1 MDLITQYDQAGY
13 HVARTEEIFG
23 RGSSLSDG
31 CPQLEGAYREA
42 SIVEQ
47 FGYGSELGDGGLLE
61 VVAPRFS
68 DEPLFHLILVVTLV
82 AYLYMLIRSRKFIST
97 IYANVWGNS
106 SEARMVAQGGELPLQ
121 RFKQVSTA
129 IGLLMVSLVGV
140 RLADGHLST
149 DIELFGYNVAGYA
162 PLISLIFVGVY
173 VAWYYAMH
181 EVAEWLANAP
191 SVQLL
196 SSVVHMDFV
205 RGVVLLYP
213 LVAVWLLSDGGSS
226 QWFSLMLIVL
236 VLLLLLLYLK
246 DTFLFFVAKKI
257 SILYWILYLCT
268 AILLPF
274 SFLLRLLPA
283 YFA

>member
-1 MDLITQYDQAGY
+1 MDLITQYDEAGY

-82 AYLYMLIRSRKFIST
+82 AYLYMLIRSHKFIRT
-97 IYANVWGNS
+97 IYTNVWGNS

-140 RLADGHLST
+140 RLADGHLSP

-226 QWFSLMLIVL
+226 QWFSLLLIVL

>member
-1 MDLITQYDQAGY
+1 MSWIKQYSEAGY
-13 HVARTEEIFG
+13 RVARAEEIFG

-47 FGYGSELGDGGLLE
+47 FGYGSELGDGGLME

-68 DEPLFHLILVVTLV
+68 DEPLFHLTLVVTLV
-82 AYLYMLIRSRKFIST
+82 AYLYMLVRSRKFIST
-97 IYANVWGNS
+97 IYTNVWGNS

-149 DIELFGYNVAGYA
+149 DVQLFGYNVAGYA

-181 EVAEWLANAP
+181 EVAEWLTND
-191 SVQLL
+191 SSMQLL

-213 LVAVWLLSDGGSS
+213 LVAVWLLADGGSS
-226 QWFSLMLIVL
+226 QWVSVVLIVFAAL
-236 VLLLLLLYLK
+236 VLLLYLK
-246 DTFLFFVAKKI
+246 DTFLFFVTKKI

-268 AILLPF
+268 AILLPL
-274 SFLLRLLPA
+274 SFLLRLLPNQ
-283 YFA
+283 FA

>member
-1 MDLITQYDQAGY
+1 MSLITQYDAAGY
-13 HVARTEEIFG
+13 RVARAEDIFG

-31 CPQLEGAYREA
+31 SPLLEGAYRQA
-42 SIVEQ
+42 SVAEQ
-47 FGYGSELGDGGLLE
+47 FGYSSELGDGGLLE

-68 DEPLFHLILVVTLV
+68 DEPLFHLVLVVTLI
-82 AYLYMLIRSRKFIST
+82 AYLYMLIRSQKFIRA
-97 IYANVWGNS
+97 IYANVWGHS

-121 RFKQVSTA
+121 RFKQASTA

-140 RLADGHLST
+140 RLAEGHLST
-149 DIELFGYNVAGYA
+149 DAQLFGYDIAGYA

-173 VAWYYAMH
+173 VAWHYALH
-181 EVAEWLANAP
+181 EVAEWVANAP
-191 SVQLL
+191 SVELL

-205 RGVVLLYP
+205 RGVVLIYP
-213 LVAVWLLSDGGSS
+213 LVAVWLLADGGSS
-226 QWFSLMLIVL
+226 QWISIPLIVL
-236 VLLLLLLYLK
+236 ALLLLLLYLK

-268 AILLPF
+268 AILLPM